1 MDWKPTYKVLSDVK
15 PSDKRNFLC
24 KVNGKIV
31 DAVSLVHS
39 KEVKKIA
46 RKGETIFTSAD
57 PAQNKQSARVNK
69 ETGRTLDRGI
79 QLYRMWFNFLKLA
92 LELEELGVSIV
103 RKKET
108 YITNHN
114 NWNEPIPKNIID
126 KSRRTEGGS
135 KSGGMDS
142 IAAIFR
148 CKRIEK
154 VKVKRSRYEGWDLD
168 QVLTQPFNTWWK
180 THSHLFEGYLPSVMK
195 SKDEWNDDSNFVY
208 VKIDKTAQMTDI
220 QNFMSEKLRDVIKTR
235 VKPKFQI
242 AGKNPRVNV
251 LQNNFNALVLLIKGW
266 TPKEICT
273 HKNIY
278 LRKTD
283 ERIDA
288 KRTDGER
295 LTVPYNK
302 EGKFLYSTIVSKQ
315 KDMGMHHLFEVCQ
328 GRFGTVL
335 NFRKSNKNHTKV
347 F

>member
-31 DAVSLVHS
+31 DSVSLVHS
-39 KEVKKIA
+39 KEVKKIS
-46 RKGETIFTSAD
+46 RKREPIFSSAD

-114 NWNEPIPKNIID
+114 NWNETIPKNIID

-168 QVLTQPFNTWWK
+168 QVLTQTFNTWWK
-180 THSHLFEGYLPSVMK
+180 TH
-195 SKDEWNDDSNFVY
+195 
-208 VKIDKTAQMTDI
+208 
-220 QNFMSEKLRDVIKTR
+220 
-235 VKPKFQI
+235 
-242 AGKNPRVNV
+242 
-251 LQNNFNALVLLIKGW
+251 
-266 TPKEICT
+266 
-273 HKNIY
+273 
-278 LRKTD
+278 
-283 ERIDA
+283 
-288 KRTDGER
+288 
-295 LTVPYNK
+295 
-302 EGKFLYSTIVSKQ
+302 
-315 KDMGMHHLFEVCQ
+315 
-328 GRFGTVL
+328 
-335 NFRKSNKNHTKV
+335 
-347 F
+347 